1 MSLFLTFSGIDWQVK
16 LESSRRSLANTL
28 LLRGK
33 DLETADVSSFSDSRL
48 YPDWVPENC
57 RLSVYNQ
64 PRILNQNEKCATLV
78 SNNKSP
84 VTSLNSV
91 IDKAWNMFSSR
102 AYIHQYVKHG
112 LSEEDF
118 VDSFVTL
125 EQVVANYNAL

>member
-1 MSLFLTFSGIDWQVK
+1 MK
-16 LESSRRSLANTL
+16 LESSRRSLANLL

-33 DLETADVSSFSDSRL
+33 DLEITDISAFSDPRI
-48 YPDWVPENC
+48 YPSWVPDSC
-57 RLSVYNQ
+57 RLSVYKQ
-64 PRILNQNEKCATLV
+64 PRIMNQNEKCATLV

-91 IDKAWNMFSSR
+91 VDKAWNMFSSR

-125 EQVVANYNAL
+125 EQVISNYNAL